1 MKTSAISIQHKI
13 VAILLLYTTIK
24 IKSVK
29 NIYIYTHIHLQRT
42 NPNLEL
48 FGIVKFPD
56 CMASVLSPNGNV
68 KKQSLYN
75 KHPNA

>member
-1 MKTSAISIQHKI
+1 ME
-13 VAILLLYTTIK
+13 
-24 IKSVK
+24 K
-29 NIYIYTHIHLQRT
+29 NIYIHLQRT
-42 NPNLEL
+42 NLEL